1 MTNRHSTVLRTMAT
15 KTVVAVLPVAM
26 TCAYASNLFAS
37 PPPRLAAYDYQLVAE
52 ITVSGSTVG
61 LADSSLYFL
70 TDPSYAIDPV
80 RVAQHLDQMQ
90 ALGIEN
96 IRVYVPWRYVETTK
110 GQYDWSSMDV
120 IMSLAAERDMGVLAE
135 MNTTPAWVDPDDQY
149 APGAAHPNAEDFKDF
164 ASAVATRYGST
175 VSAYEIWNEPNYVG
189 FYDPVDPA
197 AYAELLKA
205 VYPALKEIDPT
216 ATIVA
221 AGLGHTPT
229 YDGGVALSPV
239 EFLAGMYE
247 AGAKGYFDALAYHPY
262 QESTPF
268 SQGTPDGYA
277 LNQALAMVALMAGNG
292 DYVTGP
298 DGQPL
303 LDANGDPITKRIWA
317 TEYGL
322 STSRVTY
329 EHQASYIQ
337 DFLATWSTQSWAGPA
352 YVYTTVDSNPGSDDP
367 EENYGVFTVDAN
379 GNWVRKP
386 AADVLAEWILA
397 HPNQTF
403 DPAGPTNPTNPANPL
418 AAFVVFVQQ
427 LVQQFSQSTF
437 SFVNAVVAAIT
448 NFIGA
453 FARPAVT
460 IAAPLSQ
467 RVAFNTGFYD
477 QSAAQAGETA
487 TGGAQIQLDATSA
500 GGADTASR
508 TMVSTESAAMTP
520 IAEASP
526 VAAEPMVTE
535 PLVTEPTLVEAISAA
550 PEAEVPV
557 AVGPSVAAATPA
569 TSETGGSEVSTTP
582 SAAVADAP
590 ATNSSAD
597 ETGPT
602 ERPGRGNRNKTPSAV
617 ASQSTRS
624 GSTSAQSS
632 AREEGSAAQEG
643 AAAAKPAS
651 SGSDD

>member
-1 MTNRHSTVLRTMAT
+1 MTNHHRTALRTMAT
-15 KTVVAVLPVAM
+15 KAVVAVLPVAV
-26 TCAYASNLFAS
+26 TCAYASNLFVPS
-37 PPPRLAAYDYQLVAE
+37 PPRLAAYDYQPVAE

-61 LADSSLYFL
+61 LADSNLYFL
-70 TDPSYAIDPV
+70 TDPSYTIVPA

-90 ALGIEN
+90 ALGIDD

-120 IMSLAAERDMGVLAE
+120 ILSLAAERDMGVLAE
-135 MNTTPAWVDPDDQY
+135 MNTTPAWVDPDEQY
-149 APGAAHPNAEDFKDF
+149 APGAAHPDPEDFRDF

-189 FYDPVDPA
+189 FYDPVDPT

-229 YDGGVALSPV
+229 YDNGVALSPV
-239 EFLAGMYE
+239 DFLEGMYA

-277 LNQALAMVALMAGNG
+277 LNQALAMVALMASHG

-303 LDANGDPITKRIWA
+303 LDPNGDPIAKRIWA

-322 STSRVTY
+322 ATSRVTY

-337 DFLATWSTQSWAGPA
+337 DFLATWSMQSWAGPA
-352 YVYTTVDSNPGSDDP
+352 YVYTTVDSNPGSNDP
-367 EENYGVFTVDAN
+367 EDNYGVFTVDAN

-403 DPAGPTNPTNPANPL
+403 DPSGPTNPTNPL
-418 AAFVVFVQQ
+418 TAFVVFVQQ
-427 LVQQFSQSTF
+427 LVKQFTQSAL
-437 SFVNAVVAAIT
+437 SFVTAVVAAIT
-448 NFIGA
+448 NLLGS
-453 FARPAVT
+453 FARPTVT
-460 IAAPLSQ
+460 SAAPSSQ
-467 RVAFNTGFYD
+467 RVA
-477 QSAAQAGETA
+477 QAAETA
-487 TGGAQIQLDATSA
+487 TGAVGAEKAV
-500 GGADTASR
+500 R
-508 TMVSTESAAMTP
+508 TTVITESAAKKP
-520 IAEASP
+520 IAEARP
-526 VAAEPMVTE
+526 NAARPNAAESIAAA
-535 PLVTEPTLVEAISAA
+535 PLVTESVPSEAVSTAPAAA
-550 PEAEVPV
+550 PAPTPQAEVPV
-557 AVGPSVAAATPA
+557 AGEPATPA
-569 TSETGGSEVSTTP
+569 TDSSEDSTAST
-582 SAAVADAP
+582 
-590 ATNSSAD
+590 AD
-597 ETGPT
+597 ETGRP
-602 ERPGRGNRNKTPSAV
+602 ERPPRGNRDT
-617 ASQSTRS
+617 
-624 GSTSAQSS
+624 AQSAPAS
-632 AREEGSAAQEG
+632 PSSPSRSSTTVQSDAHDASAAQKS
-643 AAAAKPAS
+643 AAASEPAS
-651 SGSDD
+651 SVGGAGIPDRE

>member
-1 MTNRHSTVLRTMAT
+1 MAT
-15 KTVVAVLPVAM
+15 KAVVAVLPVAL
-26 TCAYASNLFAS
+26 TCAYASNLFVP
-37 PPPRLAAYDYQLVAE
+37 PPPRLAAHDYLPVAE

-70 TDPSYAIDPV
+70 TDPSYTIDPAQ
-80 RVAQHLDQMQ
+80 VAEHLDHMQ
-90 ALGIEN
+90 ALGIDN

-135 MNTTPAWVDPDDQY
+135 MNTTPAWADPDDQY
-149 APGAAHPNAEDFKDF
+149 SPGAAHPNAEDFKDF

-175 VSAYEIWNEPNYVG
+175 VSAYEIWNEPNYIG

-205 VYPALKEIDPT
+205 VYPALKDIDPT

-221 AGLGHTPT
+221 AGLGHSPT
-229 YDGGVALSPV
+229 RDDGTAMSPV
-239 EFLAGMYE
+239 EFLEGMYQ

-268 SQGTPDGYA
+268 SQGTSDGYA
-277 LNQALAMVALMAGNG
+277 LDQALAMVALMASNG

-303 LDANGDPITKRIWA
+303 VDANGDPITKRIWA

-322 STSRVTY
+322 STSRVSY

-337 DFLATWSTQSWAGPA
+337 DFLATWSMQSWAGPA

-367 EENYGVFTVDAN
+367 EENYGVFTLDAD

-403 DPAGPTNPTNPANPL
+403 DPVGPTNPTNPANPL
-418 AAFVVFVQQ
+418 TAFVVFLQQ
-427 LVQQFSQSTF
+427 LVQQFSQSAL

-448 NFIGA
+448 NFLGS
-453 FARPAVT
+453 FTPPAAT
-460 IAAPLSQ
+460 NAAPSSQ
-467 RVAFNTGFYD
+467 RVAFSTGRDD
-477 QSAAQAGETA
+477 QSAAPAGETA
-487 TGGAQIQLDATSA
+487 RDAKLDAT
-500 GGADTASR
+500 GQGVADTSVR
-508 TMVSTESAAMTP
+508 TTVSTESAAIKP
-520 IAEASP
+520 IPEPSPEPSP
-526 VAAEPMVTE
+526 VAT
-535 PLVTEPTLVEAISAA
+535 A
-550 PEAEVPV
+550 PEAEVLV
-557 AVGPSVAAATPA
+557 ASDLDVVEASPATPA
-569 TSETGGSEVSTTP
+569 ASQTASTEDSTT
-582 SAAVADAP
+582 SSDAASEAPEGKSTTDETAKAERPRRATRDKAP
-590 ATNSSAD
+590 ADPASPA
-597 ETGPT
+597 
-602 ERPGRGNRNKTPSAV
+602 TPSRSATG
-617 ASQSTRS
+617 QSNAADD
-624 GSTSAQSS
+624 G
-632 AREEGSAAQEG
+632 GAAQDS